1 MEVFI
6 MKKTGKF
13 AIFATIAGGIF
24 GLATAVV
31 GVMTG
36 ANNTGTNTEEDSEK
50 ATNIDEIFD
59 DSEEE
64 TEEKE
69 DFIEET
75 SDEE

>member
-1 MEVFI
+1 

-13 AIFATIAGGIF
+13 AIIATIAGGIF
-24 GLATAVV
+24 GLATAVA

-36 ANNTGTNTEEDSEK
+36 ANNTGTNADEDSEK
-50 ATNIDEIFD
+50 ATNIDEISD

-69 DFIEET
+69 ESEET

>member
-1 MEVFI
+1 

-13 AIFATIAGGIF
+13 AIIATIAGGIF

-36 ANNTGTNTEEDSEK
+36 ANNAETNADEDSEK
-50 ATNIDEIFD
+50 ATNIDEISD
-59 DSEEE
+59 DSEE

-69 DFIEET
+69 ESEET

>member
-1 MEVFI
+1 

-13 AIFATIAGGIF
+13 AVIATITGGIF

-36 ANNTGTNTEEDSEK
+36 ANNAETNTDEDSEK
-50 ATNIDEIFD
+50 ATNIDEISD
-59 DSEEE
+59 DSEE

-69 DFIEET
+69 ESEET